1 MKRLT
6 IKTDKMDALM
16 KGLKA
21 LKSKDVLVGV
31 PADKTTR
38 SDDTAMNNATIAY
51 INDQGSPIHN
61 IPARPF
67 MRPGIKS
74 VQDKITARFKRA
86 ALAALDG
93 RRSGVEEELM
103 AAGLVAQNGIKDIIT
118 AGNFEPLALSTVRA
132 RAKRGSAGALA
143 EIQSRDA
150 GNAPNSENT
159 RPLID
164 TGQLRNSI
172 SFVIRGKGKG

>member
-1 MKRLT
+1 
-6 IKTDKMDALM
+6 
-16 KGLKA
+16 
-21 LKSKDVLVGV
+21 
-31 PADKTTR
+31 
-38 SDDTAMNNATIAY
+38 
-51 INDQGSPIHN
+51 
-61 IPARPF
+61 
-67 MRPGIKS
+67 
-74 VQDKITARFKRA
+74 
-86 ALAALDG
+86 
-93 RRSGVEEELM
+93 M